1 MIVQATKR
9 NNEWVIPNIP
19 ELHANNQDHILL
31 DIHLADNTQKNQTNT
46 DEYIK
51 QNWKKIVSKSL
62 AQLPVDYEKTDQYL
76 EERANYLMEK
86 YK

>member
-19 ELHANNQDHILL
+19 ELQAENQDQVLL
-31 DIHLADNTQKNQTNT
+31 DIQITETSQHNQAWS

-51 QNWKKIVSKSL
+51 QNWKRIVSKSL
-62 AQLPVDYEKTDQYL
+62 AHLPEDYEKSEQYF
-76 EERANYLMEK
+76 EDRANYLMEK